1 MSNLVKLAL
10 IQQHAV
16 ADKEDNLFRSIK
28 AFENAAIKGA
38 KIIAFPELSFTTF
51 YPQKPASGS
60 TLELSEPVPGPT
72 TDVFCELAKKWHVVV
87 VLNLFERIGDKTFD
101 SSPVID
107 TDGTI
112 LGITRMVHIIEAPCF
127 FEQGY
132 YTPGDGKNL
141 VFNTAVCK
149 IGVCI
154 CYDRHFPEY
163 MRILGLMGAELVIIP
178 QAGAKDEWP
187 AGLFECEMQV
197 AGFQNGYFT
206 ALCNRVGQEEN
217 IYFEGKSFITSPDG
231 RIISQAPKGEDFVL
245 ISEIDLDEIKNSH
258 AKSHFIAD
266 RRPDLYSL
274 WFNKNNKA

>member
-16 ADKEDNLFRSIK
+16 ADKGDNLFRSIK
-28 AFENAAIKGA
+28 AFEYAAMKGA

-51 YPQKPASGS
+51 YPQKPAAGN
-60 TLELSEPVPGPT
+60 TLELSEPIPGPT
-72 TDVFCELAKKWHVVV
+72 TDVFCELAKKWQVVV

-141 VFNTAVCK
+141 VFNTTICK

-187 AGLFECEMQV
+187 ACLFECEMQV

-206 ALCNRVGQEEN
+206 ALCNRVGQEED

-231 RIISQAPKGEDFVL
+231 KIISQAPKGKDFVL
-245 ISEIDLDEIKNSH
+245 ISEINLDEIKNSH

-274 WFNKNNKA
+274 WFKKNNKA